1 MLQIDFGADIAQMFA
16 HPHPMLMFPQ
26 EFATNDVAIL
36 GHNAHEPVVVFG
48 MVPHELGEALY
59 LPLQPFQPPHHFHHR
74 IRGFDLG
81 LDDRLTGILFLHV
94 RSFALSPTG
103 CRSRTLNR
111 SIVRD
116 RVEVN
121 HSASFLFI
129 RRPATIGPSMAKI
142 FTMVLA
148 GGKGERLNPLTEQR
162 AKPAV
167 PFGGKYRI
175 IDFTLSNC
183 LNSGLR
189 QIAVLIQYKSHSL
202 DRHIRIGWNILNAE
216 LGEYITSVPPQ
227 QRISE
232 DWYRGTADAVFQNLF
247 LLDPEQPEYLLVLA
261 GDHIYKM
268 NYADMYNLM
277 QEKQADAVVGAI
289 ETPLADANRF
299 GVIGVD
305 EDHRILSFDEKPDK
319 PMAIPGDPAH
329 AYVSMGIYLF
339 RTEVVREQL
348 IRDAKEGTKHDFG
361 RNIIPRMIK
370 ENRVYAF
377 KFQDE
382 NKKAVKYWRDIGTLD
397 AYWEANMDLVA
408 VDPLFNLYD
417 KAWPIRTYQGQ
428 FPPAKFVFAQD
439 FQGGR
444 MGVALDSIVC
454 GGCIISGGRVQNSV
468 LSPHVRVHDH
478 ADVRESVVM
487 ENVVIGEH
495 ARIRRAIIDKD
506 VIIPPKTVIGFDPV
520 ADRQRFKVTDSG
532 LVVISKGMK
541 LHAAVDSSG

>member
-1 MLQIDFGADIAQMFA
+1 MRK
-16 HPHPMLMFPQ
+16 
-26 EFATNDVAIL
+26 IL
-36 GHNAHEPVVVFG
+36 
-48 MVPHELGEALY
+48 
-59 LPLQPFQPPHHFHHR
+59 
-74 IRGFDLG
+74 
-81 LDDRLTGILFLHV
+81 
-94 RSFALSPTG
+94 
-103 CRSRTLNR
+103 
-111 SIVRD
+111 
-116 RVEVN
+116 
-121 HSASFLFI
+121 
-129 RRPATIGPSMAKI
+129 
-142 FTMVLA
+142 TMVLA
-148 GGKGERLNPLTEQR
+148 GGKGERLYPLTEHR

-189 QIAVLIQYKSHSL
+189 RIAVLIQYKSHSL
-202 DRHIRIGWNILNAE
+202 DRHIRTGWNILNPE
-216 LGEYITSVPPQ
+216 LGEYLASVPPQ

-232 DWYRGTADAVFQNLF
+232 DWYRGTADAVYQNLF
-247 LLDPEQPEYLLVLA
+247 LLDNEQPEFLLVLA
-261 GDHIYKM
+261 GDHVYKM
-268 NYADMYNLM
+268 NYADMYNFLLA
-277 QEKQADAVVGAI
+277 KQADAVVGAI
-289 ETPLADANRF
+289 EIPLAEARRF

-305 EDHRILSFDEKPDK
+305 EGYRILRFDEKPQN
-319 PMAIPGDPAH
+319 PVPIPNDPTQAF
-329 AYVSMGIYLF
+329 ASMGIYLF
-339 RTEVVREQL
+339 RASIIRERL
-348 IRDAKEGTKHDFG
+348 IQDAKEDSAHDFG
-361 RNIIPRMIK
+361 KDIIPRMIR

-417 KAWPIRTYQGQ
+417 QEWPIRTYQGQ
-428 FPPAKFVFAQD
+428 YPPAKFVFAQD
-439 FQGGR
+439 YQGGR

-468 LSPHVRVHDH
+468 LSPNVRVQDH

-506 VIIPPKTVIGFDPV
+506 VIIPPKTEIGYDLD
-520 ADRQRFKVTDSG
+520 ADRRRFTVTDSG

-541 LHAAVDSSG
+541 LHASLDPSG